1 MFYGVS
7 ENGWMTTG
15 VFAEWFNK
23 FVALV
28 TERPLLLIFDRHL
41 THVSI
46 KVIEKAIKENITIL
60 FEVTTTRD
68 RQVITTVCFGP
79 LKSEWEKAL
88 NDWINVW
95 GPMQTMKKS
104 TFVNKLGKVWHQ
116 GLSPENVKTGFQ
128 ATGIYPVDHQK
139 FPKDRLDKRLSKHV

>member
-68 RQVITTVCFGP
+68 R
-79 LKSEWEKAL
+79 
-88 NDWINVW
+88 
-95 GPMQTMKKS
+95 
-104 TFVNKLGKVWHQ
+104 
-116 GLSPENVKTGFQ
+116 
-128 ATGIYPVDHQK
+128 
-139 FPKDRLDKRLSKHV
+139 

>member
-1 MFYGVS
+1 MWSWMRKHHIPSCNVHVCSTAGRVLDPLIVFSGRNLQSTWRCDKALPGMFYGVS

-68 RQVITTVCFGP
+68 R
-79 LKSEWEKAL
+79 
-88 NDWINVW
+88 
-95 GPMQTMKKS
+95 
-104 TFVNKLGKVWHQ
+104 
-116 GLSPENVKTGFQ
+116 
-128 ATGIYPVDHQK
+128 
-139 FPKDRLDKRLSKHV
+139 